1 MLDTIVEDFRTAADS
16 AQPALLAIARGTF
29 GVLAII
35 EIALSGLFWTLR
47 AEGPYKILTGL
58 VVKLG
63 WLAFAFGLNRRRS
76 TSGSRPVINGFL
88 AAGQSGLARH
98 VQPPAKCWAWAS
110 RSRCRWWGA
119 MFEDLTLLDIN
130 GPTLTNIVL
139 VALAAL
145 VMEVLFAVIAGMV
158 VLVLVESFLVL
169 ACGSLVL
176 GFAAFRGT
184 ASLADRFVAYV
195 FAVGIKLFVLFLLVS
210 VGMDVATAWLP
221 IIESNP
227 GDVAPMLA
235 GPGRRDHVR
244 AARDRAVPSKAALV
258 PHARLPAGLRKSAL
272 GCLDRLAQHS
282 TRRHQGRHG
291 PPTVDAVDRESPP
304 GRWSRRRAPRLLRRG

>member
-1 MLDTIVEDFRTAADS
+1 MTSPPLRPLHADRQRPLARRVLGGAGLAALTLALAPEAAAQLPPPEVLDTIVEDFRTAADS
-16 AQPALLAIARGTF
+16 ARPALLAIARGTF

-47 AEGPYKILTGL
+47 AEGPYKVLTGL

-63 WLAFAFGLNRRRS
+63 WLAFAFGLIATFDRWF
-76 TSGSRPVINGFL
+76 PPIINGFL
-88 AAGQSGLARH
+88 AAGQSASPGTFSPGEVLGLG
-98 VQPPAKCWAWAS
+98 VQIS
-110 RSRCRWWGA
+110 TSMVGA
-119 MFEDLTLLDIN
+119 MFEELSLLDID

-139 VALAAL
+139 VAIAAL
-145 VMEVLFAVIAGMV
+145 VMEILFAVIAGMV

-195 FAVGIKLFVLFLLVS
+195 FAVGIKLFLLFLLVS
-210 VGMDVATAWLP
+210 VGMDIAEAWLP

-235 GPGRRDHVR
+235 VLGGAITFALLVI
-244 AARDRAVPSKAALV
+244 VLPSKASSFLTRDFQPGFVKALASV
-258 PHARLPAGLRKSAL
+258 
-272 GCLDRLAQHS
+272 
-282 TRRHQGRHG
+282 
-291 PPTVDAVDRESPP
+291 
-304 GRWSRRRAPRLLRRG
+304 

>member
-1 MLDTIVEDFRTAADS
+1 MKSPPLRPSDADRQRPLARRALGGAGLAALALALAPEAAAQLPPPEVLDTIVEDFRSAADS

-29 GVLAII
+29 GVLAVI

-47 AEGPYKILTGL
+47 AEGPYKVLTGL

-63 WLAFAFGLNRRRS
+63 WLAFAFGLIA
-76 TSGSRPVINGFL
+76 TFEQWFPPVINGFL
-88 AAGQSGLARH
+88 AAGQSASPGTFSPGEVLGLG
-98 VQPPAKCWAWAS
+98 VQIS
-110 RSRCRWWGA
+110 TSMVGA
-119 MFEDLTLLDIN
+119 MFEELSLLDID

-139 VALAAL
+139 VAIAAL
-145 VMEVLFAVIAGMV
+145 VMEILFAVIAGMV

-169 ACGSLVL
+169 ACGSIVL

-195 FAVGIKLFVLFLLVS
+195 FAVGIKLFLLFLLVS
-210 VGMDVATAWLP
+210 VGMNIAEAWLP

-235 GPGRRDHVR
+235 VLGGAITFALLVI
-244 AARDRAVPSKAALV
+244 VLPSKAASFLTRDFQPGFV
-258 PHARLPAGLRKSAL
+258 KAL
-272 GCLDRLAQHS
+272 AS
-282 TRRHQGRHG
+282 
-291 PPTVDAVDRESPP
+291 V
-304 GRWSRRRAPRLLRRG
+304 

>member
-1 MLDTIVEDFRTAADS
+1 MTHPPPRFDGTDRLRLLVRRVLGGAGLAALALALVPEASAQLPPPDVLDTIVEDFRTAADS
-16 AQPALLAIARGTF
+16 ARPALLAIARGTF
-29 GVLAII
+29 GVLAVI

-63 WLAFAFGLNRRRS
+63 WLAFAFGLIATFDRWFP
-76 TSGSRPVINGFL
+76 PVINGFL
-88 AAGQSGLARH
+88 AAGQSASPGTFSPGEVLGLG
-98 VQPPAKCWAWAS
+98 VEIS
-110 RSRCRWWGA
+110 TSMVNA
-119 MFEDLTLLDIN
+119 MFEDLSILDVD

-139 VALAAL
+139 VAIAAL

-195 FAVGIKLFVLFLLVS
+195 FSVGIKLFVLFLLVS
-210 VGMDVATAWLP
+210 VGMDIADAWLP
-221 IIESNP
+221 IIQSNP
-227 GDVAPMLA
+227 GTVAPMLA
-235 GPGRRDHVR
+235 VLGGAITFALLVI
-244 AARDRAVPSKAALV
+244 VLPSKAASFLTRDFQPGFV
-258 PHARLPAGLRKSAL
+258 RALSA
-272 GCLDRLAQHS
+272 
-282 TRRHQGRHG
+282 
-291 PPTVDAVDRESPP
+291 V
-304 GRWSRRRAPRLLRRG
+304 